1 MPMES
6 LEPRNQASMT
16 QSLES
21 QKRLKLR
28 PKEAEAEA
36 TAAKEEE
43 ESITALSNNQF
54 TTKPQS

>member
-1 MPMES
+1 MQMES

-21 QKRLKLR
+21 QKELKSR

-43 ESITALSNNQF
+43 ESTTVMFNNQF
-54 TTKPQS
+54 TIKPQ